1 MKDASSNWPSS
12 GLFSPPPISGRTALG
27 DRVIQSL
34 KPRTAHLS
42 ANRLPFFSSPVTG
55 NPCNDSGRHRICRS
69 AVSATRAIHQSVAP
83 HPPPAFPPTALR
95 LTKYYV
101 AAPEN
106 TISRMYTISSSPA
119 RRRACPSFP
128 VHVRTYIRREARHRS
143 SIDPK
148 RIRGKRARRWIN
160 TKTSVTHDQAEPS
173 SAISSCFALA
183 QTSPCAA
190 VAFFFHVHVHAT
202 VYACECACI
211 FFILVP
217 VFSFSSPLSYPAHN
231 ALYATPI

>member
-1 MKDASSNWPSS
+1 M
-12 GLFSPPPISGRTALG
+12 L
-27 DRVIQSL
+27 
-34 KPRTAHLS
+34 
-42 ANRLPFFSSPVTG
+42 RLTLY
-55 NPCNDSGRHRICRS
+55 RS
-69 AVSATRAIHQSVAP
+69 
-83 HPPPAFPPTALR
+83 PAFPPTTLR

-106 TISRMYTISSSPA
+106 TISRMYHRVPCTTTSLSLVSVY
-119 RRRACPSFP
+119 
-128 VHVRTYIRREARHRS
+128 VHVRAEARHRS

-190 VAFFFHVHVHAT
+190 VAFFSTYMYTYMRVCIYVYICVYFFYSRSCFFVFLSAFLSCTQRFVRDAYIGIVYILQDVH
-202 VYACECACI
+202 
-211 FFILVP
+211 LDQ
-217 VFSFSSPLSYPAHN
+217 
-231 ALYATPI
+231 

>member
-1 MKDASSNWPSS
+1 M
-12 GLFSPPPISGRTALG
+12 L
-27 DRVIQSL
+27 
-34 KPRTAHLS
+34 
-42 ANRLPFFSSPVTG
+42 RLTLY
-55 NPCNDSGRHRICRS
+55 RS
-69 AVSATRAIHQSVAP
+69 
-83 HPPPAFPPTALR
+83 PAFPPTTLR

-106 TISRMYTISSSPA
+106 TISRMYHRVPCTTTSLSLVSVY
-119 RRRACPSFP
+119 
-128 VHVRTYIRREARHRS
+128 VHVRAEARHRS

-190 VAFFFHVHVHAT
+190 VAFFSTYMYTYMRGYVRVCMR
-202 VYACECACI
+202 VCI
-211 FFILVP
+211 FFYSRSCFFVFLSAFLSCTQRFVRDAYIGIVYILQDVH
-217 VFSFSSPLSYPAHN
+217 LDQ
-231 ALYATPI
+231 

>member
-1 MKDASSNWPSS
+1 MQRQWPPSYLSICGIGDESDSSKCCASPSPCIPSN
-12 GLFSPPPISGRTALG
+12 G
-27 DRVIQSL
+27 
-34 KPRTAHLS
+34 
-42 ANRLPFFSSPVTG
+42 
-55 NPCNDSGRHRICRS
+55 
-69 AVSATRAIHQSVAP
+69 
-83 HPPPAFPPTALR
+83 PTANEILR
-95 LTKYYV
+95 RGARKHDLAYV
-101 AAPEN
+101 YHPRPPHDDELVP
-106 TISRMYTISSSPA
+106 R
-119 RRRACPSFP
+119 FP
-128 VHVRTYIRREARHRS
+128 CTYVHVRTYIRREARHRS

>member
-1 MKDASSNWPSS
+1 MAAIVSVD
-12 GLFSPPPISGRTALG
+12 LRYRRRGRFIK
-27 DRVIQSL
+27 V
-34 KPRTAHLS
+34 
-42 ANRLPFFSSPVTG
+42 
-55 NPCNDSGRHRICRS
+55 
-69 AVSATRAIHQSVAP
+69 
-83 HPPPAFPPTALR
+83 LR
-95 LTKYYV
+95 LTLSRSPCIPSNGPTANEILRRGARKHDLAYV
-101 AAPEN
+101 P
-106 TISRMYTISSSPA
+106 SRPLHDDELVP
-119 RRRACPSFP
+119 RVCVRVRA
-128 VHVRTYIRREARHRS
+128 RTYVQNRS

-190 VAFFFHVHVHAT
+190 VAFFST
-202 VYACECACI
+202 YMYTCICARVCMCVCIYVCI
-211 FFILVP
+211 FFTLVP

>member
-1 MKDASSNWPSS
+1 M
-12 GLFSPPPISGRTALG
+12 L
-27 DRVIQSL
+27 
-34 KPRTAHLS
+34 
-42 ANRLPFFSSPVTG
+42 RLTLY
-55 NPCNDSGRHRICRS
+55 RS
-69 AVSATRAIHQSVAP
+69 
-83 HPPPAFPPTALR
+83 PAFPPTTLR

-106 TISRMYTISSSPA
+106 TISRMYHRVPCTTTSLSLVSVY
-119 RRRACPSFP
+119 
-128 VHVRTYIRREARHRS
+128 VHVRAEARHRS

-190 VAFFFHVHVHAT
+190 VAFFPRIRI
-202 VYACECACI
+202 CACI
-211 FFILVP
+211 YVCVCTCVRVFFLLSFLFFRFPLRFPILHTT
-217 VFSFSSPLSYPAHN
+217 LCTRRLYRHCIHPAGCTSRSI
-231 ALYATPI
+231 ALEIIQTNYR

>member
-1 MKDASSNWPSS
+1 M
-12 GLFSPPPISGRTALG
+12 
-27 DRVIQSL
+27 

-190 VAFFFHVHVHAT
+190 VAFFFPRTRTRDCVCVR
-202 VYACECACI
+202 VCARVFFLSSFLFFRFPLRFPILHTTLCTRRLYRHCI
-211 FFILVP
+211 H
-217 VFSFSSPLSYPAHN
+217 PAGCTSRSI
-231 ALYATPI
+231 ALEIIQTNYR

>member
-1 MKDASSNWPSS
+1 MQRQWPPSYLSICGIGDEGDSSKCCASPSPCIPSNGP
-12 GLFSPPPISGRTALG
+12 TANEILRRG
-27 DRVIQSL
+27 ARKHDLAYVYHIL
-34 KPRTAHLS
+34 VPRTTTSLS
-42 ANRLPFFSSPVTG
+42 L
-55 NPCNDSGRHRICRS
+55 
-69 AVSATRAIHQSVAP
+69 VSRAR
-83 HPPPAFPPTALR
+83 TC
-95 LTKYYV
+95 TYV
-101 AAPEN
+101 
-106 TISRMYTISSSPA
+106 
-119 RRRACPSFP
+119 
-128 VHVRTYIRREARHRS
+128 HTYVRREARHRS

>member
-1 MKDASSNWPSS
+1 M
-12 GLFSPPPISGRTALG
+12 
-27 DRVIQSL
+27 
-34 KPRTAHLS
+34 
-42 ANRLPFFSSPVTG
+42 
-55 NPCNDSGRHRICRS
+55 
-69 AVSATRAIHQSVAP
+69 
-83 HPPPAFPPTALR
+83 LR
-95 LTKYYV
+95 LTLSRSPCIPSNGPTANEILRRGARKHDLAYV
-101 AAPEN
+101 P
-106 TISRMYTISSSPA
+106 SRPLHDDELVP
-119 RRRACPSFP
+119 RVCVRVRA
-128 VHVRTYIRREARHRS
+128 RTYVQNRS

-190 VAFFFHVHVHAT
+190 VAFFST
-202 VYACECACI
+202 YMYTCICARVCMCVCIYVCI
-211 FFILVP
+211 FFTLVP

>member
-1 MKDASSNWPSS
+1 M
-12 GLFSPPPISGRTALG
+12 L
-27 DRVIQSL
+27 
-34 KPRTAHLS
+34 
-42 ANRLPFFSSPVTG
+42 RLTL
-55 NPCNDSGRHRICRS
+55 HRS
-69 AVSATRAIHQSVAP
+69 
-83 HPPPAFPPTALR
+83 PAFPPTTLR

-106 TISRMYTISSSPA
+106 TISRMYHRVPCTTTSLSLVSVY
-119 RRRACPSFP
+119 
-128 VHVRTYIRREARHRS
+128 VHVRAEARHRS

-190 VAFFFHVHVHAT
+190 VAFFST
-202 VYACECACI
+202 YMYTYMRVYICVRVYMCVFFLLSFLFFRFPLRFPILHTTLCTRRLYRHCI
-211 FFILVP
+211 H
-217 VFSFSSPLSYPAHN
+217 PAGCTSRSI
-231 ALYATPI
+231 ALEIIQTNYR

>member
-106 TISRMYTISSSPA
+106 TISRMYTILVPRTTTSLSLVSRA
-119 RRRACPSFP
+119 RTCTY
-128 VHVRTYIRREARHRS
+128 VHTYVE
-143 SIDPK
+143 
-148 RIRGKRARRWIN
+148 KRA
-160 TKTSVTHDQAEPS
+160 TDPPSTLSGYAEN
-173 SAISSCFALA
+173 
-183 QTSPCAA
+183 
-190 VAFFFHVHVHAT
+190 
-202 VYACECACI
+202 E
-211 FFILVP
+211 LVDG
-217 VFSFSSPLSYPAHN
+217 
-231 ALYATPI
+231 